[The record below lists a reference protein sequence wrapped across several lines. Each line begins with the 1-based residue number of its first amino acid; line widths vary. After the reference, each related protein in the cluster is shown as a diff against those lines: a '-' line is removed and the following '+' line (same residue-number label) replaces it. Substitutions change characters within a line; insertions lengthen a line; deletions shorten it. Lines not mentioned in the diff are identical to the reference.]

1 MFQDLPYALR
11 MLRNNPGFTAVAV
24 MTLAFGIGVN
34 TVLFSVFNAILLQ
47 QPSSWRPER
56 LVYIEAGNGNQ
67 LSYPN
72 YLDLAKSQAMV
83 AGYQRA
89 GVILRSG
96 EAIDKVGA
104 MAVTGN
110 FFEVLRVPLALGRT
124 FTTEEAAPEQAPT
137 LAVVAHN
144 FWRQRLNADPSAI
157 GRTINLNGQTF
168 TVIGVLPKDYRP
180 LTGLAGPDLYL
191 PLSSI
196 VAPDLN
202 KREAQLTRRTMVEV
216 TILPEAW
223 ID

>member
-1 MFQDLPYALR
+1 
-11 MLRNNPGFTAVAV
+11 MLRNNPCFTAVAV
-24 MTLAFGIGVN
+24 IALAFGIGVN
-34 TVLFSVFNAILLQ
+34 TLLFSVFNAILLQ

-72 YLDLAKSQAMV
+72 YRDLAQSQAMV
-83 AGYQRA
+83 AGYQMT
-89 GVILRSG
+89 GVILRTG

-104 MAVTGN
+104 MTVTGN
-110 FFEVLRVPLALGRT
+110 FFDVLRVPLALGRT
-124 FTTEEAAPEQAPT
+124 FTTEEAAPERAPT

-144 FWRQRLNADPSAI
+144 FWRRRLNADPGAI

-196 VAPDLN
+196 VAPD
-202 KREAQLTRRTMVEV
+202 
-216 TILPEAW
+216 
-223 ID
+223 